1 MPSPRKRLVTCNFCG
16 KSQAEVKKI
25 IAGPSSIHICDRC
38 VGVCAA
44 IIARADN
51 RPVTPPLPP
60 VLSKAVD
67 DAERILF
74 FLRELKKEHVITD
87 AEYRVKARMLVDFKD
102 AGASRKDG
110 EKVNFS
116 KSKKSNS

>member
-1 MPSPRKRLVTCNFCG
+1 MAASRQRLVTCSFCG

-51 RPVTPPLPP
+51 RPITPPLPP
-60 VLSKAVD
+60 VLAKSVD
-67 DAERILF
+67 DAEKILF
-74 FLRELKKEHVITD
+74 FLRELKKENVITEE
-87 AEYRVKARMLVDFKD
+87 EYRAKARLLVDFKD
-102 AGASRKDG
+102 AGGSQKDG
-110 EKVNFS
+110 KKVSFS